1 VKDLSSGRAALALLA
16 PVFLILALVMISNM
30 RVAVAAKVPDGD
42 GTIQLAF
49 IGSVV
54 QVDGDDTPI
63 TDPPPLPY
71 QHVYLNVL
79 GVRLNP
85 NVGAAEGDKNWV
97 TIPVPVL
104 KGIGNKAGTSQL
116 SIDLTQI
123 GQLATFFNN
132 AFVKANKKNQTYTE
146 AELLLNSANP
156 GSIVPLC
163 SALPSPG
170 EGCTAYPIAFPPG
183 SPSSIRAS
191 LIGSDGNPSAGLR
204 LAKLA
209 VVPLVL
215 DITLDVQSPPSVTGN
230 QVTVF
235 APTIEVIPNTLV
247 QLPSTAT
254 PKVTPT
260 PVAVNPYMALVTGKV
275 TGKNGSNT
283 VINVEPTGTSDLV
296 SPINPFNL
304 FSDGTYNL
312 YLPVLPGG
320 STAYDFYASARDR
333 SFAIYSDITVSPLI
347 PTTLNFTQTTHSSQ
361 PVKGSLIDACNGG
374 VPPGLQNATL
384 KILEPFIPSV
394 SPTPTPGKGS
404 PTPTPAPTP
413 DCGAIPATDCVVV
426 ATAITNSGG
435 SFPTPVPGRSSNL
448 AAFSAIPVVPEGF
461 NYTLIVDAPGFDRTV
476 VPLVKPKNSGILTC
490 VGTQNKKDKSICDL
504 ALSHGYLNGA
514 LNLGAVTPTDLTA
527 QVVAEDR
534 GTNELENTIIVP
546 VPAGQS
552 AASFPGSGLYIPD
565 QADPRYADD
574 LLTGIDL
581 YALID
586 DDLSGVTQSNTGHS
600 IPVEAGLPVPE
611 ACSTAVVEAS
621 LNDTTCVGHGSIE
634 GSFSA
639 STTGTTAVL
648 EKPDPNLPSD
658 LIQLISGG
666 AGPYGNNGGSGYA
679 LCAPADDYFL
689 QRFDNGVPSP
699 PTPVALATPEL
710 VPASGATPC
719 PSICDAGQSG
729 ACLVCTNTEGPN
741 L

>member
-1 VKDLSSGRAALALLA
+1 VKDLSSGRVALALLA

-54 QVDGDDTPI
+54 QVDGGGIPI
-63 TDPPPLPY
+63 VDPPPLPY

-85 NVGAAEGDKNWV
+85 NVGAAEGDRNWV
-97 TIPVPVL
+97 TIPAPVL
-104 KGIGNKAGTSQL
+104 NGIGNKAGSSQVTL
-116 SIDLTQI
+116 DLTQI
-123 GQLATFFNN
+123 GQLAAFFNN
-132 AFVKANKKNQTYTE
+132 AFVKANKNKQVYQE

-170 EGCTAYPIAFPPG
+170 EGCTTYPLAFGSGPP
-183 SPSSIRAS
+183 SIRAPLS
-191 LIGSDGNPSAGLR
+191 LS
-204 LAKLA
+204 LAKGA
-209 VVPLVL
+209 VLPLVV
-215 DITLDVQSPPSVTGN
+215 DITLDVPSPPSVTGN
-230 QVTVF
+230 QVTVQ
-235 APTIEVIPNTLV
+235 APTIEVIPNTFV

-254 PKVTPT
+254 PADTPT
-260 PVAVNPYMALVTGKV
+260 PVAINPYMALVTGKV
-275 TGKNGSNT
+275 TGNNGTST

-312 YLPVLPGG
+312 YLPALPAGAT
-320 STAYDFYASARDR
+320 SYDFYASGPDR
-333 SFAIYSDITVSPLI
+333 SFELAPDVTVLPN
-347 PTTLNFTQTTHSSQ
+347 TVLNRQLDFTQTTHSGES
-361 PVKGSLIDACNGG
+361 VRGSLADACNGG
-374 VPPGLQNATL
+374 VPPGLQHATL
-384 KILEPFIPSV
+384 KILEPFI
-394 SPTPTPGKGS
+394 SPTATPGKGS

-413 DCGAIPATDCVVV
+413 DCGAIPATDCVIV
-426 ATAITNSGG
+426 ATAVTNSGG
-435 SFPTPVPGRSSNL
+435 SFPTPVPGKSSNIV
-448 AAFSAIPVVPEGF
+448 AFSAIPSGF
-461 NYTLIVDAPGFDRTV
+461 DYTLIVDAPGFDRTV
-476 VPLVKPKNSGILTC
+476 VPLVKPKSSSILTC
-490 VGTQNKKDKSICDL
+490 VGTHDTKDKSICDL
-504 ALSHGYLNGA
+504 ALSHGYLDGA

-534 GTNELENTIIVP
+534 GTSELENTINVG

-552 AASFPGSGLYIPD
+552 EASFPGSGIYIPD
-565 QADPRYADD
+565 QDDPRYGDQ
-574 LLTGIDL
+574 LTGIDL

-586 DDLSGVTQSNTGHS
+586 DDLNGVTQTNTGHS
-600 IPVEAGLPVPE
+600 IPVEANLPVPQ

-634 GSFSA
+634 GSFIA
-639 STTGTTAVL
+639 ATTGTTAVL
-648 EKPDPNLPSD
+648 EKPDPNLPAD
-658 LIQLISGG
+658 LVQLISGG
-666 AGPYGNNGGSGYA
+666 VGPYGDNGGNGYA
-679 LCAPADDYFL
+679 LCAPADDYDL

-699 PTPVALATPEL
+699 PTPVALATPDQ

-719 PSICDAGQSG
+719 PGICDAGQG
-729 ACLVCTNTEGPN
+729 DACLVCTNTDGPN